1 MESEDFE
8 APVADEELPPE
19 IRANEIHGE
28 NLEVLTKLKTRIAA
42 FPPQIQMNIGIPSY
56 DQWWIRMM
64 LEHLLGTDLADLRLT
79 YEREVAESLE
89 RMGEN
94 VNTIEVKIEQAKR
107 MQQLSAPR
115 ATPPK
120 LFQEPPRN
128 NRKR

>member
-1 MESEDFE
+1 MTDEHPQE
-8 APVADEELPPE
+8 VADEELPPE

-64 LEHLLGTDLADLRLT
+64 LEHICGTDLADLRLS
-79 YEREVAESLE
+79 YEKEVAESLE

-115 ATPPK
+115 ATPPR
-120 LFQEPPRN
+120 LFQEPGRN
-128 NRKR
+128 NKRR